1 MMSASQDKLTD
12 AWVYLANGSFYQA
25 KSFGARGTSVGELV
39 FNTSLTGYQ
48 EITTDPSYAG
58 QFVCFTMPEIG
69 IVGTNPKDTES
80 RGIFAKGI
88 LCHHYNDFFSNFRAK
103 ESLGEFLKSFNT
115 MGISAIDT
123 RALTKT
129 LREQGAMMMI
139 ASTEIS
145 DKGKLKKLL
154 ENSPKIEEIN
164 YIKEVSTKDS
174 YIHREGKFDFM
185 TMDYTKP
192 KTTQKIIAID
202 FGIKRS
208 ILNQLVNA
216 GFEVEVVPHSFDAQ
230 TLIERYKKGEFDGIF
245 LSNGPGDPQVL
256 QTEISE
262 VKKLVG
268 ANIPI
273 FAICLGHQL
282 LSLAHGYETYKLK
295 FGHHGGNHPVKNLL
309 TQEIEITAQNHN
321 YSVPESIQEIAE
333 VTHRNLFDDTIE
345 GVRYKNALICSFQ
358 HHPEAGP
365 GPLESTA
372 LFNTFAKLLQE
383 ARAEAL

>member
-1 MMSASQDKLTD
+1 MASPHNELQD
-12 AWVYLANGSFYQA
+12 AWVYLANGLFFKA
-25 KSFGARGTSVGELV
+25 KSFGAAKTSVGELV

-69 IVGTNPKDTES
+69 IVGTNKQDMES
-80 RGIFAKGI
+80 RAIFAKGI
-88 LCHHYNDFFSNFRAK
+88 LCRHYNANFSNFRANQ
-103 ESLGEFLKSFNT
+103 SLGDFLKEFDA
-115 MGISAIDT
+115 MGIELIDT
-123 RALTKT
+123 RLLTKT
-129 LREQGAMMMI
+129 LRNQGAMMMI

-145 DKGKLKKLL
+145 DKDALKKLL

-164 YIKEVSTKDS
+164 YIKEVSTQTP
-174 YIHREGKFDFM
+174 YQHYEGKFDFGIM
-185 TMDYTKP
+185 GYPTP
-192 KTTQKIIAID
+192 KTHQKILAID

-208 ILNQLVNA
+208 ILNQLVSA
-216 GFEVEVVPHSFDAQ
+216 GFQVAVVPHNFDAES
-230 TLIERYKKGEFDGIF
+230 LIARYKQGEFEGIF

-256 QTEISE
+256 HTEIAE
-262 VKKLVG
+262 IKKLI
-268 ANIPI
+268 AAKIPL

-282 LSLAHGYETYKLK
+282 LSLAHGYPTHKLK

-333 VTHRNLFDDTIE
+333 VTHRNLFDNTIE

-365 GPLESTA
+365 GPLESA
-372 LFNTFAKLLQE
+372 MLFNEFAKLLQS
-383 ARAEAL
+383 AKA

>member
-1 MMSASQDKLTD
+1 MSVPQNKLKD
-12 AWVYLANGSFYQA
+12 AWVYLANGAFYKA
-25 KSFGARGTSVGELV
+25 KSFGADGTSVGELV

-69 IVGTNPKDTES
+69 IVGTNPKDMES

-88 LCHHYNDFFSNFRAK
+88 LCRHYNDYFSNFRADK
-103 ESLGEFLKSFNT
+103 SFGKFLKSFNT
-115 MGISAIDT
+115 MGISEIDT
-123 RALTKT
+123 RTLTKT
-129 LREQGAMMMI
+129 LREQGAMMMV

-145 DKGKLKKLL
+145 DKDELKKLL

-174 YIHREGKFDFM
+174 YIHREGRFDFA
-185 TMDYTKP
+185 TMDYSMP
-192 KTTQKIIAID
+192 KTTQKVLAID

-216 GFEVEVVPHSFDAQ
+216 GFEVEVLPHNFEAQ
-230 TLIERYKKGEFDGIF
+230 TLIARYEKGEFDGIF

-256 QTEISE
+256 QTEIDE
-262 VKKLVG
+262 IKKLI
-268 ANIPI
+268 AAKIPL

-333 VTHRNLFDDTIE
+333 VTHRNLFDNTIE

-372 LFNTFAKLLQE
+372 LFNAFARLLQN
-383 ARAEAL
+383 ARA

>member
-1 MMSASQDKLTD
+1 MMEAPLKDV
-12 AWVYLANGSFYQA
+12 WVYLANGLFFKA
-25 KSFGARGTSVGELV
+25 KSFGNDKTSVGELV

-69 IVGTNPKDTES
+69 IVGTNKQDMES

-88 LCHHYNDFFSNFRAK
+88 LCRHYNADFSNFRAQK
-103 ESLGEFLKSFNT
+103 SLGDFLKEHDV
-115 MGISAIDT
+115 MGISEIDT
-123 RALTKT
+123 RLLTKV
-129 LREQGAMMMI
+129 LREEGAMMMI
-139 ASTEIS
+139 ASTKIS
-145 DKGKLKKLL
+145 DKEKLKKQL

-164 YIKEVSTKDS
+164 YIQEVSTQAPYQHS
-174 YIHREGKFDFM
+174 YGKFNFK
-185 TMDYTKP
+185 TMDYETP
-192 KTTQKIIAID
+192 KTHQKILAID

-216 GFEVEVVPHSFDAQ
+216 GFDVEVIPHNFDAQ
-230 TLIERYKKGEFDGIF
+230 SLIARYKKGEFDGIF

-256 QTEISE
+256 HTEIAQIKE
-262 VKKLVG
+262 LIAAK
-268 ANIPI
+268 IPL

-282 LSLAHGYETYKLK
+282 LALAQGYPTYKLK
-295 FGHHGGNHPVKNLL
+295 FGHHGGNHPVKNLI

-333 VTHRNLFDDTIE
+333 VTHRNLFDGTIE

-365 GPLESTA
+365 GPLESAA
-372 LFNTFAKLLQE
+372 LFNEFAKLLQSTK
-383 ARAEAL
+383 A

>member
-1 MMSASQDKLTD
+1 MEELKN
-12 AWVYLANGSFYQA
+12 AWIYLANGMYFTA
-25 KSFGARGTSVGELV
+25 KSFGAEGTSVGELV

-69 IVGTNPKDTES
+69 IVGANAKDMES

-88 LCHHYNDFFSNFRAK
+88 LCRHYNANFSNFRAD
-103 ESLGEFLKSFNT
+103 ESLDVFLKSHNA
-115 MGISAIDT
+115 MGICEIDT
-123 RALTKT
+123 RFLTTT
-129 LREQGAMMMI
+129 LRENGAMMMV

-145 DKGKLKKLL
+145 DKDALKEILAS
-154 ENSPKIEEIN
+154 SPKIEEIN
-164 YIKEVSTKDS
+164 YIKEVSTRDS
-174 YIHREGKFDFM
+174 YIHTQGNFDFSC
-185 TMDYTKP
+185 MDYSTP
-192 KTTQKIIAID
+192 KTHKKIIAID

-216 GFEVEVVPHSFDAQ
+216 GFNVEVIPHSFDAQ
-230 TLIERYKKGEFDGIF
+230 HLITRFKNKEFDGIF

-256 QTEISE
+256 TEEIAGI
-262 VKKLVG
+262 KALIDAK
-268 ANIPI
+268 IPL

-282 LSLAHGYETYKLK
+282 LSLAQGYPTYKLK

-309 TQEIEITAQNHN
+309 TNQVEITAQNHN
-321 YSVPESIQEIAE
+321 YSVPENIAEIAE
-333 VTHRNLFDDTIE
+333 VTHRNLFDNTIE

-372 LFNTFAKLLQE
+372 LFNVFSSLLDNAK
-383 ARAEAL
+383 A

>member
-1 MMSASQDKLTD
+1 MGELKN
-12 AWVYLANGSFYQA
+12 AWIYLANGMYFTA
-25 KSFGARGTSVGELV
+25 KSFGAEGTSVGELV

-69 IVGTNPKDTES
+69 IVGANAKDMES

-88 LCHHYNDFFSNFRAK
+88 LCRHYNADFSNFRAD
-103 ESLGEFLKSFNT
+103 ESLDVFLKSHNA
-115 MGISAIDT
+115 MGICEIDT
-123 RALTKT
+123 RFLTIT
-129 LREQGAMMMI
+129 LRENGAMMMV
-139 ASTEIS
+139 ASTEVS
-145 DKGKLKKLL
+145 DKNALKEILAA
-154 ENSPKIEEIN
+154 SPKIEEIN
-164 YIKEVSTKDS
+164 YIKEVSTRDS
-174 YIHREGKFDFM
+174 YIHTQGNFDFSC
-185 TMDYTKP
+185 MDYSTP
-192 KTTQKIIAID
+192 KTHKKIIAID

-216 GFEVEVVPHSFDAQ
+216 GFNVEVIPHSFDAQ
-230 TLIERYKKGEFDGIF
+230 HLIARFKNKEFDGIF

-256 QTEISE
+256 TEEIAGI
-262 VKKLVG
+262 KALIDAK
-268 ANIPI
+268 IPL

-282 LSLAHGYETYKLK
+282 LSLAQGYPTYKLK

-309 TQEIEITAQNHN
+309 TNQVEITAQNHN
-321 YSVPESIQEIAE
+321 YSVPENIAEIAE
-333 VTHRNLFDDTIE
+333 VTHRNLFDNTIE

-372 LFNTFAKLLQE
+372 LFNVFSNLLDNAK
-383 ARAEAL
+383 A

>member
-1 MMSASQDKLTD
+1 MEELKN
-12 AWVYLANGSFYQA
+12 AWIYLANGMYFTA
-25 KSFGARGTSVGELV
+25 KSFGAEGTSVGELV

-69 IVGTNPKDTES
+69 IVGANAKDMES

-88 LCHHYNDFFSNFRAK
+88 LCRHYNANFSNFRAD
-103 ESLGEFLKSFNT
+103 ESLDVFLKSHNA
-115 MGISAIDT
+115 MGICEIDT
-123 RALTKT
+123 RFLTTT
-129 LREQGAMMMI
+129 LRENGAMMMV

-145 DKGKLKKLL
+145 DKDALKEILAS
-154 ENSPKIEEIN
+154 SPKIEEIN
-164 YIKEVSTKDS
+164 YIKEVSTRDS
-174 YIHREGKFDFM
+174 YIHTQGNFDFSC
-185 TMDYTKP
+185 MDYSTP
-192 KTTQKIIAID
+192 KTHKKIIAID

-216 GFEVEVVPHSFDAQ
+216 GFNVEVIPHSFDAQ
-230 TLIERYKKGEFDGIF
+230 HLITRFKNKEFDGIF

-256 QTEISE
+256 TEEIAGI
-262 VKKLVG
+262 KALIDAK
-268 ANIPI
+268 IPL

-282 LSLAHGYETYKLK
+282 LSLAQGYPTYKLK

-309 TQEIEITAQNHN
+309 TNQVEITAQNHN
-321 YSVPESIQEIAE
+321 YSVPENIAEIAE
-333 VTHRNLFDDTIE
+333 VTHRNLFDNTIE

-372 LFNTFAKLLQE
+372 LFNAFSSLLDSAK
-383 ARAEAL
+383 A

>member
-1 MMSASQDKLTD
+1 MAELKD
-12 AWVYLANGSFYQA
+12 AWIYLANGMYFTA
-25 KSFGARGTSVGELV
+25 KSFGAEGTSVGELV

-69 IVGTNPKDTES
+69 IVGANAKDMES

-88 LCHHYNDFFSNFRAK
+88 LCRHYNADFSNFRAD
-103 ESLGEFLKSFNT
+103 ESLDVFLKSHNA
-115 MGISAIDT
+115 MGICEIDT
-123 RALTKT
+123 RFLTIT
-129 LREQGAMMMI
+129 LRENGAMMMV
-139 ASTEIS
+139 ASTEVS
-145 DKGKLKKLL
+145 DKNALKEILAA
-154 ENSPKIEEIN
+154 SPKIEEIN
-164 YIKEVSTKDS
+164 YIKEVSTRDS
-174 YIHREGKFDFM
+174 YIHTQGNFDFSC
-185 TMDYTKP
+185 MDYSTP
-192 KTTQKIIAID
+192 KTHKKIIAID

-216 GFEVEVVPHSFDAQ
+216 GFNVEVIPHSFDAQ
-230 TLIERYKKGEFDGIF
+230 HLITRFKNKEFDGIF

-256 QTEISE
+256 TEEIAGI
-262 VKKLVG
+262 KALIDAK
-268 ANIPI
+268 IPL

-282 LSLAHGYETYKLK
+282 LSLAQGYPTYKLK

-309 TQEIEITAQNHN
+309 TNQVEITAQNHN
-321 YSVPESIQEIAE
+321 YSVPENIAEIAE
-333 VTHRNLFDDTIE
+333 VTHRNLFDNTIE

-372 LFNTFAKLLQE
+372 LFNVFSNLLDNAK
-383 ARAEAL
+383 A

>member
-1 MMSASQDKLTD
+1 MASSHNGLQD
-12 AWVYLANGSFYQA
+12 AWVYLANGLFFKA
-25 KSFGARGTSVGELV
+25 KSFGAAKTSVGELV

-69 IVGTNPKDTES
+69 IVGTNKQDMES
-80 RGIFAKGI
+80 RKIFAKGI
-88 LCHHYNDFFSNFRAK
+88 LCRHYNADFSNFRANK
-103 ESLGEFLKSFNT
+103 SLGEFLKEFDA
-115 MGISAIDT
+115 MGISEINT
-123 RALTKT
+123 RLLTKT

-145 DKGKLKKLL
+145 DKDALKKLL

-164 YIKEVSTKDS
+164 YIKEVSTQTP
-174 YIHREGKFDFM
+174 YQHYEGKFDFGI
-185 TMDYTKP
+185 MDYTTP
-192 KTTQKIIAID
+192 KTHQKILAID

-216 GFEVEVVPHSFDAQ
+216 GFSVEVVPHNFDAES
-230 TLIERYKKGEFDGIF
+230 LIARYKQGEFEGIF

-256 QTEISE
+256 HTEIAE
-262 VKKLVG
+262 IKKLI
-268 ANIPI
+268 AAKIPL

-282 LSLAHGYETYKLK
+282 LSLAHGYPTHKLK

-333 VTHRNLFDDTIE
+333 VTHRNLFDNTIE

-365 GPLESTA
+365 GPLESA
-372 LFNTFAKLLQE
+372 MLFNEFAKLLQS
-383 ARAEAL
+383 AKA

>member
-1 MMSASQDKLTD
+1 MTLSQSKLKD
-12 AWVYLANGSFYQA
+12 VWIYLTNGSFYQA
-25 KSFGARGTSVGELV
+25 KSFGAEGTNVGELV

-58 QFVCFTMPEIG
+58 QFICFTMPEIG
-69 IVGTNPKDTES
+69 IVGTNEKDMES
-80 RGIFAKGI
+80 RQIFAKGI
-88 LCHHYNDFFSNFRAK
+88 LCRHYNDYFSNFRANK
-103 ESLGEFLKSFNT
+103 SLGEFLKSFNA
-115 MGISAIDT
+115 MGISGIDT
-123 RALTKT
+123 RKLTKT

-145 DKGKLKKLL
+145 DKNTLKNLL
-154 ENSPKIEEIN
+154 ESNPKIEEIN
-164 YIKEVSTKDS
+164 YIKEVSTKIP
-174 YIHREGKFDFM
+174 YTHQKGKFDFN
-185 TMDYTKP
+185 TMDYTEP
-192 KTTQKIIAID
+192 KTHQKILAID

-216 GFEVEVVPHSFDAQ
+216 GFNVEVIPHHFKAEA
-230 TLIERYKKGEFDGIF
+230 LIARYKQGEFDGIF
-245 LSNGPGDPQVL
+245 LSNGPGDPQIL
-256 QTEISE
+256 QREIAE
-262 VKKLVG
+262 IKKLI
-268 ANIPI
+268 ATKIPL

-321 YSVPESIQEIAE
+321 YSIPESIQEIAE
-333 VTHRNLFDDTIE
+333 VTHRNLFDHTIE

-372 LFNTFAKLLQE
+372 LFNEFAKLLQK
-383 ARAEAL
+383 AKA